1 MSVIMFKVAARA
13 AFQAAAMNGQP
24 PYHTTGVESR
34 KPNQAGVSPNGG
46 SAGHR
51 VHHPVMIMMLAMMAV
66 LRLLGVLHVFGVL
79 NLFGVLH
86 MVRVIMMRVH
96 SQSLSDRFRGIHT
109 RG

>member
-1 MSVIMFKVAARA
+1 
-13 AFQAAAMNGQP
+13 
-24 PYHTTGVESR
+24 
-34 KPNQAGVSPNGG
+34 
-46 SAGHR
+46 
-51 VHHPVMIMMLAMMAV
+51 